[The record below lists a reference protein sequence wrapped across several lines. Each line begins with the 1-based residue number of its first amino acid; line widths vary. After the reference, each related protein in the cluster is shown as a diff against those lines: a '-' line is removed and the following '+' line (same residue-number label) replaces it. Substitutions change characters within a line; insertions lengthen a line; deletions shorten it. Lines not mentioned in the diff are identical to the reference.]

1 MMKKL
6 LSTCTA
12 LALLSGC
19 AMSKIEPGD
28 VALEQARA
36 DARAACVR
44 ARADADQAR
53 MRTIS
58 TMDPGSQG
66 YALMADAMARQA
78 EALAGK
84 DVCASGMGAYEARAH
99 EVESRNKVV
108 EGLGGKLITGSI
120 VGAGIYTAGRVA
132 EKSIE
137 NAGDQT
143 NIQGDGNSYTQER
156 VSSNADI
163 TSKNFGE
170 GGTATSGA
178 PTVSGPD
185 KSSHTTIE
193 AAEEPVVEEPEVEEP
208 EGEFV
213 PTEPPDFPEGPVE
226 IPGPP
231 SAE

>member
-1 MMKKL
+1 M
-6 LSTCTA
+6 STLNHLAVAAA
-12 LALLSGC
+12 LA
-19 AMSKIEPGD
+19 
-28 VALEQARA
+28 
-36 DARAACVR
+36 
-44 ARADADQAR
+44 
-53 MRTIS
+53 
-58 TMDPGSQG
+58 
-66 YALMADAMARQA
+66 
-78 EALAGK
+78 ALAG
-84 DVCASGMGAYEARAH
+84 CANLSTDPREGGFLGGVSGLNSGAYEARVH